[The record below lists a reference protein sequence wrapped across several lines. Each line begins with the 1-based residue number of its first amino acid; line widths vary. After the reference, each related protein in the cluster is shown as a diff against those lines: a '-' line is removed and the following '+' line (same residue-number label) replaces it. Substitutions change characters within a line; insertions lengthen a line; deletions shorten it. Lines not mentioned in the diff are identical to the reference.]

1 MIVSELIT
9 ELQALPQD
17 AWCDAMFPDDGSA
30 YAITGVEPLTLSD
43 GRVFCIVNIV
53 DSTPL
58 KAV

>member
-1 MIVSELIT
+1 MVVSELIT

-17 AWCDAMFPDDGSA
+17 AWCDAMFPDGSDA
-30 YAITGVEPLTLSD
+30 YAIAGVEQLALSD

-53 DSTPL
+53 DTTPL